1 MKITFG
7 LSLDGFIPGMPC
19 LDHLYCGPAGLVKAL
34 EQRLGLVQTDI
45 NPAIRLEACRLA
57 AEHCAA
63 RSDTFYSRS
72 LKADRWSTA
81 SAVLGLREDLPMAGW
96 VPARHSHDLPVK
108 GTQFS
113 HAAMPR

>member
-7 LSLDGFIPGMPC
+7 LSLDGHKPGTPC
-19 LDHLYCGPAGLVKAL
+19 LDHLHCGPAGLVKAMQ
-34 EQRLGLVQTDI
+34 QRLGLVKPDV
-45 NPAIRLEACRLA
+45 NPAIRIESYLLA
-57 AEHCAA
+57 AEQCAS
-63 RSDTFYSRS
+63 RSATFYGRS
-72 LKADRWSTA
+72 LNADRWSTA

-96 VPARHSHDLPVK
+96 VPARHSRDLPVK